1 VLTVLVLG
9 AEGSFVVRYSQFDV
23 PPHLEPWVDGVWH
36 LEGDTA
42 AEAASPQRIFPDGC
56 PEIVVHA
63 GPPFLEIG
71 DRGVHRQPAQL
82 IVGQMVR
89 PVSLQPVGRAD
100 VWGIR
105 LHPWGAGLVFDGP
118 GAALTGSIGPLCDV
132 SPGLAGALERA
143 ICDSR
148 WRGRRLEAICA
159 VLATRALNCRRPD
172 RVAAAAAQRLLR
184 SPSSSVESLAAGA
197 GLSARQLERRFGIA
211 IGLAPMVFARIA
223 RFQHI
228 AGLLDAAPDAL
239 SAAAVRCG
247 YYDQS
252 HLARDVRAFTGDT
265 PASLKALDSRLTE
278 HFLRAHRTSGFS
290 KTHAHP
296 LA

>member
-1 VLTVLVLG
+1 
-9 AEGSFVVRYSQFDV
+9 
-23 PPHLEPWVDGVWH
+23 
-36 LEGDTA
+36 
-42 AEAASPQRIFPDGC
+42 
-56 PEIVVHA
+56 
-63 GPPFLEIG
+63 
-71 DRGVHRQPAQL
+71 
-82 IVGQMVR
+82 
-89 PVSLQPVGRAD
+89 
-100 VWGIR
+100 
-105 LHPWGAGLVFDGP
+105 
-118 GAALTGSIGPLCDV
+118 
-132 SPGLAGALERA
+132 
-143 ICDSR
+143 
-148 WRGRRLEAICA
+148 
-159 VLATRALNCRRPD
+159 
-172 RVAAAAAQRLLR
+172 
-184 SPSSSVESLAAGA
+184 
-197 GLSARQLERRFGIA
+197 
-211 IGLAPMVFARIA
+211 MVFARIA